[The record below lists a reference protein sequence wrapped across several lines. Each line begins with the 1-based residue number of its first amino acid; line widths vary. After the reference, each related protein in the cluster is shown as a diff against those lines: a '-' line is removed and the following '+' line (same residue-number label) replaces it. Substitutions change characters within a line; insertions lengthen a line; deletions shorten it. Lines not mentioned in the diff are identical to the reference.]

1 MQPERVSELSDLLSR
16 ARSARAGMGNA
27 VLVRSVSG
35 MQCSALLR
43 EVTERVQRLGSAVLS
58 LSCSPSDAHSRF
70 AVVRQLVGASLET
83 AGKDRIIEDE
93 ELLRRVLEGTGPFDQ
108 QLFEALR
115 EGFAQGARRH
125 PLVVVVDHIQWM
137 DETSLRW
144 FGFLVR
150 HLNNLPVLLILAYRT
165 DETPLDRTLT
175 DEISKR
181 DRCRT
186 LTLSPLSLNSVREV
200 VEAAYRGQGCDD
212 EFVHACAEA
221 SRGRPSRLDKLL
233 ACLTADLVP
242 PRASQTER
250 VQRYGERLQAEAAA
264 DRLLRQPAN
273 LQEVAEVAAVLGE
286 EGDCAVIA
294 DMLNLY
300 GDAISGLI
308 AQLTRVGVFRATG
321 TPERYRFGNAELRS
335 LIHRDMS
342 ANARR
347 AMHMRAARRLNDLG
361 APLPQVAEHL
371 LQADVAEDAWACSV
385 LKEAA
390 DDALKAGDPK
400 TCAKY
405 ARRVLRDS
413 IPEEERAEVLWLL
426 GRAEVLFAPAAA
438 DRHLDEAVRLFSDPA
453 RQAGAIV
460 ERAYARVLRQGSAE
474 SALRP
479 PRAVLA
485 HVDEKAFAEL
495 GDTEL
500 NLSVQSLGRTVPA
513 RGTPPVSGTLSGTLS
528 GTPESPAL
536 SHGLGVTPGERE
548 LLASI
553 AGHLACTAEPR
564 DVPLELVHRAL
575 AGERPTGSASMVLL
589 LRCITVLTWA
599 GHLREAQRWADHM
612 LAGALD
618 QDALFPRVIAHC
630 QRAEIAVRL
639 GDLPVALTE
648 AKQALALTTAHH
660 EVKSCRA
667 VAVTAVAKIRGA
679 MGHYEEAVG
688 LLQGLHDL
696 PPSALGVRGFFRL
709 KSGDLRGALAD
720 LLECGHRLEA
730 LKIVNPALS
739 AWRSS
744 AASAWKQLGN
754 DAEARRLAEEEVEL
768 ARRWGDPVVIGQALR
783 SLGAVNSG
791 AAAERALTESVSLLE
806 QTDARLQLAL
816 SLVAVGQA
824 QGRKGSLT
832 QARQALRRG
841 MLLAEESGAQALT
854 AAAHKSLLAS
864 GGRLRRTPVSGI
876 PALTPTERRIAVHAA
891 RGRTNKNIADL
902 LHITPRTVEVHLT
915 RVYGKLSIPGRNALA
930 DALGA
935 AVLSHE
941 H

>member
-1 MQPERVSELSDLLSR
+1 MQPERVSELSDLLSG

-27 VLVRSVSG
+27 VLIRSVSG
-35 MQCSALLR
+35 MRCSDLLG
-43 EVTERVQRLGSAVLS
+43 EVAERVRRLGSTVLS

-70 AVVRQLVGASLET
+70 AVVRQLVAASLE
-83 AGKDRIIEDE
+83 AGGRDKVVEDD
-93 ELLRRVLEGTGPFDQ
+93 ELLRRVLDGAGPFDP
-108 QLFEALR
+108 QLFEALH
-115 EGFAQGARRH
+115 EGFTQVARRH
-125 PLVVVVDHIQWM
+125 PMVVVVDHVQWM

-150 HLNNLPVLLILAYRT
+150 RLSTLPVLLILAYRT
-165 DETPLDRTLT
+165 DETPIDRALI
-175 DEISKR
+175 DEMSKR

-186 LTLSPLSLNSVREV
+186 VTLSPLSSHSVREV
-200 VEAAYRGQGCDD
+200 VETAYAGQECDE
-212 EFVHACAEA
+212 EFVQACGEA
-221 SRGRPSRLDKLL
+221 TQGRPSRLDTLL
-233 ACLTADLVP
+233 ASLTADCVP

-250 VQRYGERLQAEAAA
+250 VQRCGERLQAEAAA
-264 DRLLRQPAN
+264 GRLLRQPAD
-273 LQEVAEVAAVLGE
+273 LREVAEVAAVLGE

-294 DMLNLY
+294 DMLDLY
-300 GDAISGLI
+300 GDTVSGLI
-308 AQLTRVGVFRATG
+308 AELARVGIFRRTG
-321 TPERYRFGNAELRS
+321 GTDRYRFSNAELRS

-342 ANARR
+342 AGARR
-347 AMHMRAARRLNDLG
+347 ALHMRAARRLNDLG

-400 TCAKY
+400 KCAEY

-438 DRHLDEAVRLFSDPA
+438 DRHLDEAVRLFTDPA

-460 ERAYARVLRQGSAE
+460 ERAYARVLRHGSAE

-495 GDTEL
+495 GDPEL
-500 NLSVQSLGRTVPA
+500 SLSVQSLTRRAPA
-513 RGTPPVSGTLSGTLS
+513 VGAEPVT
-528 GTPESPAL
+528 EA
-536 SHGLGVTPGERE
+536 HGSSVVSDTLGVTPGERE

-553 AGHLACTAEPR
+553 AGDLACKSEPR
-564 DVPLELVHRAL
+564 DVPLELAQRAL
-575 AGERPTGSASMVLL
+575 AGERPGGSASMVLL

-612 LAGALD
+612 LALAVD

-630 QRAEIAVRL
+630 QRAEIALRL

-648 AKQALALTTAHH
+648 AKRAMALTTAHH

-667 VAVTAVAKIRGA
+667 VAVAVVARVRGA
-679 MGHYEEAVG
+679 MGHHEECVR

-696 PPSALGVRGFFRL
+696 PASALGVRGMYRL

-720 LLECGHRLEA
+720 LMECGHRLEA
-730 LKIVNPALS
+730 RDIVNPALS
-739 AWRSS
+739 AWRSY
-744 AASAWKQLGN
+744 AARAWKRLGN
-754 DAEARRLAEEEVEL
+754 DAEARRLAETQVEL
-768 ARRWGDPVVIGQALR
+768 ARRWGDPAVTGQALR
-783 SLGAVNSG
+783 SLAAVTSG
-791 AAAERALTESVSLLE
+791 AAAERALAESVSLLE

-824 QGRKGSLT
+824 QERKGSLA
-832 QARQALRRG
+832 QARQALRKG
-841 MLLAEESGAQALT
+841 MLLAEESGAESLSAE
-854 AAAHKSLLAS
+854 AHKSLLAS
-864 GGRLRRTPVSGI
+864 GGRLRRTPVSGVR
-876 PALTPTERRIAVHAA
+876 ALTPTERRIAVHAA
-891 RGRTNKNIADL
+891 RGKTNRNIADL

-930 DALGA
+930 EALGGA
-935 AVLSHE
+935 LCHE

>member
-16 ARSARAGMGNA
+16 ARSARAGRGNA

-35 MQCSALLR
+35 MRCSALLG
-43 EVTERVQRLGSAVLS
+43 EVAERVRRLGSTVLS
-58 LSCSPSDAHSRF
+58 LSCSPSDAHSQF
-70 AVVRQLVGASLET
+70 AVVRQLVAASLE
-83 AGKDRIIEDE
+83 AGGRDRVIEDD
-93 ELLRRVLEGTGPFDQ
+93 ELLRRVLEGTGPFDP

-115 EGFAQGARRH
+115 EGFTQGARRH
-125 PLVVVVDHIQWM
+125 PLLVVVDHIQWM

-150 HLNNLPVLLILAYRT
+150 HLNTLPILLVLAYRT
-165 DETPLDRTLT
+165 DETPVDRALT

-181 DRCRT
+181 DRCQT
-186 LTLSPLSLNSVREV
+186 VTLSPLSSHSVREV
-200 VEAAYRGQGCDD
+200 VEIAYAGQECDD
-212 EFVHACAEA
+212 EFVRACGEA
-221 SRGRPSRLDKLL
+221 TQGRPSRLDKLL
-233 ACLTADLVP
+233 ASLTADSVP
-242 PRASQTER
+242 PRASQIER
-250 VQRYGERLQAEAAA
+250 VRRCGERLQAEAAA
-264 DRLLRQPAN
+264 GRLLRQPAN

-294 DMLNLY
+294 DMLDLY
-300 GDAISGLI
+300 GDTVSGLI
-308 AQLTRVGVFRATG
+308 AELTRVGVFRPTG
-321 TPERYRFGNAELRS
+321 GTERYRFSNAELRS

-342 ANARR
+342 ASARR
-347 AMHMRAARRLNDLG
+347 ALHMRAARRLNDLG
-361 APLPQVAEHL
+361 EPLPQVAEHL
-371 LQADVAEDAWACSV
+371 LQADVADDAWACSV

-400 TCAKY
+400 KCAEY

-438 DRHLDEAVRLFSDPA
+438 DRHLDEAVRLFADPA

-495 GDTEL
+495 GDSEL
-500 NLSVQSLGRTVPA
+500 NLSVQSLARTVPV
-513 RGTPPVSGTLSGTLS
+513 RGTEPVM
-528 GTPESPAL
+528 EAL
-536 SHGLGVTPGERE
+536 GCPGVSDKLGVTPGERE

-553 AGHLACTAEPR
+553 AGDLACKSEPR
-564 DVPLELVHRAL
+564 DVPLELVQRAL
-575 AGERPTGSASMVLL
+575 AGERPSGSASMVLL

-612 LAGALD
+612 LTIALD

-630 QRAEIAVRL
+630 QRAEIALRL

-648 AKQALALTTAHH
+648 AKRAMALTTAHH

-667 VAVTAVAKIRGA
+667 VAVAEVARVRGA

-696 PPSALGVRGFFRL
+696 PASALGVRGMYRL

-720 LLECGHRLEA
+720 LMECGHRLEA
-730 LKIVNPALS
+730 LEIVNPALI
-739 AWRSS
+739 AWRSY
-744 AASAWKQLGN
+744 AARAWKRLGN
-754 DAEARRLAEEEVEL
+754 DAEARRLAEAQVEL
-768 ARRWGDPVVIGQALR
+768 ARRWGDPAVTGQSLR
-783 SLGAVNSG
+783 SLAAVSSG
-791 AAAERALTESVSLLE
+791 AAAERALAESVSLLE

-816 SLVAVGQA
+816 SLVASGQA
-824 QGRKGSLT
+824 QGRKGSLA

-841 MLLAEESGAQALT
+841 MLLAEESGAESLSAE
-854 AAAHKSLLAS
+854 AHKSLLAS

-930 DALGA
+930 DALGG
-935 AVLSHE
+935 VLRHE